1 MDMKE
6 QNVLRT
12 EAISKL
18 LVLSQDLSSITKSI
32 FEKEDKLLVPAVA
45 AMVPSKEQ
53 KSFNNRVLRKLGLFD
68 SRVHL
73 VGMYDTV
80 WDDQY
85 GNEKER
91 NLFSEEIPTLPQ
103 MMIPRWRRSLYS
115 PQAGVLDIPSEL
127 RP

>member
-1 MDMKE
+1 MKE
-6 QNVLRT
+6 HNALKTQ
-12 EAISKL
+12 AISQL

-45 AMVPSKEQ
+45 AIVTSKEQ

-85 GNEKER
+85 GNEMER
-91 NLFSEEIPTLPQ
+91 KLFSEEIPSLPQ

-115 PQAGVLDIPSEL
+115 PQAGVLDITSDS
-127 RP
+127 RT